1 MTQQIEQ
8 GTQEWHQ
15 LRLGKVTASRISDVL
30 AKIKSGE
37 SASRRNYKM
46 ELVVE
51 RLTGLKT
58 ESYTSPAMQHGIDN
72 EGIARSTYE
81 IQNNVLV
88 DQVAFINHYNIKNAG
103 CSPDGLVGDLGMV
116 EIKCMTTANH
126 VDAILNNTPPSQYI
140 AQCQFQMACAGK
152 MWNDLTLFDPRLPDI
167 LQLKVFRIERD
178 DTFIKLMEDEVIQ
191 FLNEVDEI
199 TNKLKGN

>member
-30 AKIKSGE
+30 AKVKSGE
-37 SASRRNYKM
+37 SASRRNYRM

-126 VDAILNNTPPSQYI
+126 VEAILNNTPPSQYI

-191 FLNEVDEI
+191 FLKEVDEI

>member
-1 MTQQIEQ
+1 
-8 GTQEWHQ
+8 
-15 LRLGKVTASRISDVL
+15 
-30 AKIKSGE
+30 
-37 SASRRNYKM
+37 M

-58 ESYTSPAMQHGIDN
+58 ESYTSPAMQHGLDN
-72 EGIARSTYE
+72 EGLARSEYE
-81 IQNNVLV
+81 VRNNVFV
-88 DQVAFINHYNIKNAG
+88 DQVPFINHYNIKNAG

-140 AQCQFQMACAGK
+140 AQCQFQMACAGRL
-152 MWNDLTLFDPRLPDI
+152 WNDLTLFDPRLPDI

>member
-30 AKIKSGE
+30 AKVKSGE

-126 VDAILNNTPPSQYI
+126 VEAILNNTPPSQYI

-191 FLNEVDEI
+191 FLKEVDEI

>member
-30 AKIKSGE
+30 AKVKSGE

-58 ESYTSPAMQHGIDN
+58 ESYTSPAMQWGIDN
-72 EGIARSTYE
+72 EGLARSEYE
-81 IQNNVLV
+81 VRNNV
-88 DQVAFINHYNIKNAG
+88 F
-103 CSPDGLVGDLGMV
+103 V
-116 EIKCMTTANH
+116 E
-126 VDAILNNTPPSQYI
+126 AILTNTPPSQYI

-178 DTFIKLMEDEVIQ
+178 DTFIKIMEDEVIK
-191 FLNEVDEI
+191 FLDEVEEI
-199 TNKLKGN
+199 TNKLKGQ